1 MYGDN
6 CFYCMGRGT
15 GGAWSKLASLM
26 ANGPLQLNVF
36 LCSLLSLQNIEIV
49 FWVAKCQMSYGRIRS
64 HQTHNNP
71 ILHDFTSSASSIS
84 ENSNKDC
91 DNHELI
97 IKVSTTNIQ
106 CLTHISLI
114 VLALAVYLALE
125 LSAESKWNI
134 LGAFSYRK
142 ENVFS
147 RVKQNS
153 IQRAGF
159 QMQSSVRKLLYF
171 LSTLLSC
178 LTSIHCLPTVA
189 RWGDIF
195 SAMTFKQISFLTYNE
210 NWQIYHWNSNCW

>member
-1 MYGDN
+1 MEIVV
-6 CFYCMGRGT
+6 FIAW
-15 GGAWSKLASLM
+15 GGGLAELGVGSPPSLIEWM
-26 ANGPLQLNVF
+26 LPPPPRLNVF
-36 LCSLLSLQNIEIV
+36 LCSLLSLQNIEIA
-49 FWVAKCQMSYGRIRS
+49 FWVAKCQMSYARIQS

-71 ILHDFTSSASSIS
+71 ILHDFTSSASAIS

-91 DNHELI
+91 DNHAPI

-159 QMQSSVRKLLYF
+159 QMQSSFRKLLYF
-171 LSTLLSC
+171 L
-178 LTSIHCLPTVA
+178 
-189 RWGDIF
+189 
-195 SAMTFKQISFLTYNE
+195 
-210 NWQIYHWNSNCW
+210 

>member
-26 ANGPLQLNVF
+26 VEWKLPPPPQLNVF

-49 FWVAKCQMSYGRIRS
+49 FWVAKCQMSYAPIQS

-71 ILHDFTSSASSIS
+71 ILHDFTSSASAIS

-91 DNHELI
+91 DNHALI
-97 IKVSTTNIQ
+97 IKVSSTNMQ

-125 LSAESKWNI
+125 LSAKSKRNI
-134 LGAFSYRK
+134 LGAFQYRK
-142 ENVFS
+142 ENMFSQVSSKILFKGLVF
-147 RVKQNS
+147 RCNP
-153 IQRAGF
+153 
-159 QMQSSVRKLLYF
+159 
-171 LSTLLSC
+171 LSESFC
-178 LTSIHCLPTVA
+178 
-189 RWGDIF
+189 IF
-195 SAMTFKQISFLTYNE
+195 SKLHWFAWLSFIAFQLLQDEETFSVQWFSNK
-210 NWQIYHWNSNCW
+210 YHF